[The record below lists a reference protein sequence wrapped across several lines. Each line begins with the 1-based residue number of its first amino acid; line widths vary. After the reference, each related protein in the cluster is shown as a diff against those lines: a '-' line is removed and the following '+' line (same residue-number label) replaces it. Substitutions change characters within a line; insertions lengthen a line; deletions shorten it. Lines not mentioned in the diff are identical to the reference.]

1 MSATVGV
8 GQPVSDL
15 LDRSQETIR
24 ERSSNPENFFVNGP
38 QRSEAEPGEGQ
49 TSTFL
54 NNVERD
60 SGVLR
65 RPRRRVI
72 GAGDSAR
79 ERQYLL
85 YADED
90 LMPLVGWGDA
100 AAFAVLYDRHGRAAY
115 SHAYRMMGEK
125 QAAEDLAQDA
135 FLKVWRSA
143 GGYRAGRG
151 SVRTWILSIVHNR
164 SIDQLRS
171 LVSRRRTQ
179 EKIEA
184 EAPRSQPSE
193 AFAETW
199 RNSRRD
205 QVREAL
211 NTLPSEQLMILE
223 LAYFSGYTQLEIA
236 HMLDLPL
243 GTVKGRTRLGL
254 KKLSGFFHSRGAAS
268 RMGRSH
274 PKRAS

>member
-1 MSATVGV
+1 MSAAVGV
-8 GQPVSDL
+8 GHPVSDPMVL
-15 LDRSQETIR
+15 SQRTVR
-24 ERSSNPENFFVNGP
+24 ERPSNPENLSFRV
-38 QRSEAEPGEGQ
+38 
-49 TSTFL
+49 
-54 NNVERD
+54 
-60 SGVLR
+60 R
-65 RPRRRVI
+65 RPRRGVT
-72 GAGDSAR
+72 GAGDTAR
-79 ERQYLL
+79 ERRYLL

-100 AAFAVLYDRHGRAAY
+100 AAFAVLHDRHVRSAY
-115 SHAYRMMGEK
+115 SLAYRMMGEK

-151 SVRTWILSIVHNR
+151 SVRTWILSIIHNR
-164 SIDQLRS
+164 GIDQLRT
-171 LVSRRRTQ
+171 LASRRRTQ
-179 EKIEA
+179 ERVEA

-211 NTLPSEQLMILE
+211 ATLPSGQLEILE
-223 LAYFSGYTQLEIA
+223 LAYFSGYTQVEIA
-236 HMLDLPL
+236 QMLGLPL

-254 KKLSGFFHSRGAAS
+254 KKLGELFHPRDAAL
-268 RMGRSH
+268 
-274 PKRAS
+274 